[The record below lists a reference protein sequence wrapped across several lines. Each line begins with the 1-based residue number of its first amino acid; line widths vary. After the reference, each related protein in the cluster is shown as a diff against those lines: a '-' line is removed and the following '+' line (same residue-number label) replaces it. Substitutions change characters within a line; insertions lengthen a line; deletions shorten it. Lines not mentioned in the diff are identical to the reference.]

1 MHHCQEHWQD
11 GELSAMGQAQD
22 VSPFYKDEAAETYNG
37 YKTPLVQLYQKPSS
51 ASCTELLYP
60 HELSHGNGG
69 SCYDMEFCATNS
81 GLIISRHALC

>member
-37 YKTPLVQLYQKPSS
+37 YKT
-51 ASCTELLYP
+51 
-60 HELSHGNGG
+60 
-69 SCYDMEFCATNS
+69 
-81 GLIISRHALC
+81 